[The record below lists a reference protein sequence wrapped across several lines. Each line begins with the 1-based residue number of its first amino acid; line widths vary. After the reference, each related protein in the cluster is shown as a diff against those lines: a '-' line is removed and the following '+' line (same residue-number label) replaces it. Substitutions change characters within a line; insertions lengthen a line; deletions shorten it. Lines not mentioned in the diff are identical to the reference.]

1 MFKDS
6 ITPII
11 LCGGKGSRLWPLSRE
26 SFPKQFLAFN
36 KNNNKTLFQNTNER
50 ILSLK
55 NLNNPIL
62 ICNEEH
68 RFIVAEQLRE
78 SKIFPNSIIL
88 EPFGKN
94 TASAIIIGALIAM
107 EKEEN
112 PFILVLSSDHIIK
125 DEPEFINVIKS
136 GLSFAEKGDLVTFGI
151 VPTSPDTGYGYIE
164 AEKPFKKNNVEGHK
178 IIKFLEKPKL
188 EIAEKFIKDERYT
201 WNSGMFLF
209 KAKTIIKEAEKICP
223 DILNLCLSSIKP
235 KLEDFDFRRLNHNAF
250 EKLPNISFDVAI
262 MEKTKRGVVLPLN
275 AGWSDIGNWKSVWE
289 NSYKNNEGNVF
300 KGHVIA
306 KNSENC
312 LVRSESRLV
321 VGIGLKNLTIV
332 ETSDAIL
339 IADQNQSQEVKDI
352 VEELKTRGISE
363 GQEHK
368 KIYRPWGN
376 YLSVSEGVGWQV
388 KLINVKAGAELSLQ
402 MHHHRSEHWVVVK
415 GTAKVEINSKI
426 SILSVNQSTYIPLGA
441 KHRLSNP
448 GKIPLLL
455 IEIQSG
461 SYLGEDDIVRF
472 EDNYGRLSS

>member
-36 KNNNKTLFQNTNER
+36 NKNNKSLLQNTNER
-50 ILSLK
+50 ILPLG

-68 RFIVAEQLRE
+68 RFIVAEQMRE
-78 SKIFPNSIIL
+78 SKIEPHSIVL

-94 TASAIIIGALIAM
+94 TAPAIIIGALIAL
-107 EKEEN
+107 EKDYN
-112 PFILVLSSDHIIK
+112 PFILVLSSDHLIK
-125 DEPEFINVIKS
+125 NELEFINVIQS
-136 GLSFAEKGDLVTFGI
+136 GLPYAESGDLVTFGI

-164 AEKPFKKNNVEGHK
+164 AEKPFKKDQIAGNK
-178 IIKFLEKPKL
+178 IIKFFEKPKL
-188 EIAEKFIKDERYT
+188 EIAKKFIKDERFT

-209 KAKTIIKEAEKICP
+209 KAEAIIKEAEKICP
-223 DILNLCLSSIKP
+223 EILELCESSIKE
-235 KLEDFDFRRLNHNAF
+235 KLQDYDFRRLNHKEF

-262 MEKTKRGVVLPLN
+262 MEKTKKGIVLPLN

-289 NSYKNNEGNVF
+289 NSHKDSKGNVI
-300 KGHVIA
+300 KGQVIT

-312 LVRSESRLV
+312 LLRSESRLM
-321 VGIGLKNLTIV
+321 VGIGLKNLTVV

-339 IADQNQSQEVKDI
+339 IAGQQQSQEVKKI
-352 VEELKTRGISE
+352 VEELKTKGINE
-363 GQEHK
+363 GHEHK
-368 KIYRPWGN
+368 KIYRPWGD
-376 YLSVSEGVGWQV
+376 YLSVADGNGWQV
-388 KLINVKAGAELSLQ
+388 KLITVKAGGELSLQ

-415 GTAKVEINSKI
+415 GTAKVEIDSKI
-426 SILSVNQSTYIPLGA
+426 SILSTNQSTYIPLGA

-472 EDNYGRLSS
+472 EDSYGRTNY

>member
-6 ITPII
+6 ITPLI

-151 VPTSPDTGYGYIE
+151 VPTSPNTGYGYIE

-235 KLEDFDFRRLNHNAF
+235 KLQDLIF
-250 EKLPNISFDVAI
+250 
-262 MEKTKRGVVLPLN
+262 
-275 AGWSDIGNWKSVWE
+275 
-289 NSYKNNEGNVF
+289 
-300 KGHVIA
+300 
-306 KNSENC
+306 
-312 LVRSESRLV
+312 
-321 VGIGLKNLTIV
+321 VG
-332 ETSDAIL
+332 
-339 IADQNQSQEVKDI
+339 
-352 VEELKTRGISE
+352 
-363 GQEHK
+363 
-368 KIYRPWGN
+368 
-376 YLSVSEGVGWQV
+376 
-388 KLINVKAGAELSLQ
+388 
-402 MHHHRSEHWVVVK
+402 
-415 GTAKVEINSKI
+415 
-426 SILSVNQSTYIPLGA
+426 
-441 KHRLSNP
+441 
-448 GKIPLLL
+448 
-455 IEIQSG
+455 
-461 SYLGEDDIVRF
+461 
-472 EDNYGRLSS
+472 